1 MIIYFLIFLFI
12 GLILL
17 QSIQPQIIEG
27 VDDFEINKVKAEM
40 DMLDSDHNDIES
52 KRLKT
57 AEDNIKKLESN
68 QKELKEECS
77 AYI

>member
-1 MIIYFLIFLFI
+1 MIIYFLIVFFI
-12 GLILL
+12 SLIIL

-40 DMLDSDHNDIES
+40 NMIDKQHDDIVS
-52 KRLKT
+52 NRLKT

>member
-1 MIIYFLIFLFI
+1 MIIYFLIVFFV

-17 QSIQPQIIEG
+17 QYNQPQIIEG

-40 DMLDSDHNDIES
+40 DMIDKQHDDIES
-52 KRLKT
+52 NRLKN

-68 QKELKEECS
+68 QKELKEACS

>member
-1 MIIYFLIFLFI
+1 MIIYFLIVFFV

-17 QSIQPQIIEG
+17 QYNQPQIIEG

-40 DMLDSDHNDIES
+40 DMLDKQHNDIVS
-52 KRLKT
+52 NRLKD
-57 AEDNIKKLESN
+57 AEDNIKDFESN

>member
-1 MIIYFLIFLFI
+1 MIIYFLIVFFV

-17 QSIQPQIIEG
+17 QYNQPQIIEG

-40 DMLDSDHNDIES
+40 DMLDKQHDDIVS
-52 KRLKT
+52 NRLKN
-57 AEDNIKKLESN
+57 AKDNIKKLESN
-68 QKELKEECS
+68 QKELKEACS

>member
-12 GLILL
+12 GLILM

-27 VDDFEINKVKAEM
+27 IGDFEKNKVKAEM
-40 DMLDSDHNDIES
+40 DMLDSEHNDIKS
-52 KRLKT
+52 NRFKT
-57 AEDNIKKLESN
+57 AVDNIMDLESTQN
-68 QKELKEECS
+68 ELKEECS

>member
-12 GLILL
+12 GLILI

-27 VDDFEINKVKAEM
+27 VGDFEINKVKAEM
-40 DMLDSDHNDIES
+40 DMLDSEHNDIES

-57 AEDNIKKLESN
+57 AEDNIKKLEST